1 MWRFPFGLLQ
11 PPPGTGD
18 LRQDLP
24 QRDHRNL
31 PQMRQLAHAPMNDL
45 DVEGFSVAAEKPDRV
60 RLRTAL
66 GSGPR

>member
-1 MWRFPFGLLQ
+1 
-11 PPPGTGD
+11 
-18 LRQDLP
+18 
-24 QRDHRNL
+24 
-31 PQMRQLAHAPMNDL
+31 MNDL